1 MAIMVLV
8 FVLPLSLF
16 TVASCDNSGVS
27 VCIVA
32 TGYMKV
38 PLLQVD
44 IAIPEDGHF

>member
-1 MAIMVLV
+1 MGVDFVRVDLV
-8 FVLPLSLF
+8 GLTP
-16 TVASCDNSGVS
+16 SCDNSGVS